1 MKSLRTLNHYFIKY
15 KWQLLLGILFV
26 SLSTI
31 FGTYQAVIV
40 RKGTN
45 TLLKLIENKN
55 FNDNSVFIYYGLTI
69 IGLALVSGLFMFL
82 MRQTIIVM
90 SRHIEYDQKNEIYN
104 HYQKLDISFYKQNS
118 TGDLMN
124 RITEDVGK
132 VRMYTGPAVMY
143 MVNTIVTIIT
153 VVAFMLS
160 VNVQLTLMVFIPLPF
175 LSFIIYKVSDL
186 INQRSNKVQQELS
199 GLTSH
204 AQESFSSI
212 RVVKA
217 YAREKFFSDT
227 INEKGERYKKE
238 NLKLATIES
247 YFQPTMVLMIGMS
260 VLITVWYGGYLVTQK
275 KIEAGN
281 IPEFI
286 MNVFRLTWPF
296 ASLGWVT
303 SLVQRASASQE
314 RINEFLNVK
323 PNIVNPVEEK
333 TDIVGDIEFKNVTF
347 TYPETGI
354 KALDNVSFH
363 LKKGEVLGITGPVGS
378 GKSTIAQLL
387 SRIYDCDTGDVVVN
401 NINIKQH
408 HLYQLRNNMGI
419 VPQEVFLFSD
429 TIANNISFAGNNN
442 FTKAEI
448 EEAARKANVYDN
460 IISFPDKFETMVGE
474 RGITLSGGQKQRVS
488 IARAIIKN
496 PEILIFDDCLSA
508 VDTETEAQI
517 LNNLKQIMNGK
528 TCIII
533 SPRISSIKAANKIL
547 YLSDG
552 KIVESGTH
560 QDLLNLKGKYF
571 DLFELQKN

>member
-15 KWQLLLGILFV
+15 KWLLLLGILFV

-90 SRHIEYDQKNEIYN
+90 SRHIEYDQKNEIYD

-227 INEKGERYKKE
+227 INEKGENYKKE

-387 SRIYDCDTGDVVVN
+387 SRIYDCDTGDILVN